1 MKFVGKK
8 KKERKKDG
16 GFGEEVGLRKHNNSL
31 RISLINPFT
40 FSNGVLL
47 IY

>member
-8 KKERKKDG
+8 KKEKKKDG

-31 RISLINPFT
+31 RISLINTFT